1 MTKAKTER
9 LAKST
14 TDIQSQRLINKKKHS
29 LIFVFTEFYT
39 CPWRFWNKIR
49 SLWVRPLYLI
59 IYCSLCLS
67 PSILLVFL
75 CVIVRVTTNI
85 VAKIFSHRNRDCYT
99 VSCYETEQAIT
110 GWDLDSFQL
119 WVIFE
124 LLECSSTLF
133 LSDLQLINV
142 ICPLWII
149 INIVGRGIICYV
161 CPTMKHVTLI
171 GFLTISEV
179 LWIILALNSRIG
191 KQGDASS
198 HIFDKNRN

>member
-1 MTKAKTER
+1 M
-9 LAKST
+9 
-14 TDIQSQRLINKKKHS
+14 
-29 LIFVFTEFYT
+29 
-39 CPWRFWNKIR
+39 
-49 SLWVRPLYLI
+49 
-59 IYCSLCLS
+59 S

-99 VSCYETEQAIT
+99 VSCYETEQTIT
-110 GWDLDSFQL
+110 GWGLDSFQL

-124 LLECSSTLF
+124 LLECSSTLLF
-133 LSDLQLINV
+133 SALQLINV

-149 INIVGRGIICYV
+149 INKVGRGMFCYV

-179 LWIILALNSRIG
+179 LWIILALNSWIG
-191 KQGDASS
+191 KPGGASS
-198 HIFDKNRN
+198 HVFDKNCN

>member
-14 TDIQSQRLINKKKHS
+14 TYIQSQRLINKKKHS

-99 VSCYETEQAIT
+99 VSCYETEQTIT
-110 GWDLDSFQL
+110 GWGLDSFQL

-124 LLECSSTLF
+124 LLECSSTLLF
-133 LSDLQLINV
+133 SAFQLINV
-142 ICPLWII
+142 IFTL
-149 INIVGRGIICYV
+149 INKFWRGMFCYV
-161 CPTMKHVTLI
+161 CPTMKLITLN

-179 LWIILALNSRIG
+179 LLILLALNI
-191 KQGDASS
+191 
-198 HIFDKNRN
+198 